1 MRQRRMT
8 IIAVACGVL
17 CAVCIG
23 AYLASVKGAANAERA
38 EVLARFGGEQV
49 EVCVATRDIA
59 AGERLGSSSVE
70 DRLWVADLLPEGA
83 IRQSGDATGRIA
95 TTSILK
101 GEVVSEKRF
110 EVERG
115 VLDVP
120 AGKEAVSV
128 PAKAV
133 QAAGGAIRPGMSVD
147 VYSSGDSTTAL
158 LAEKVVVI
166 DTSVKGSG
174 SLLSSEA
181 GWITLAVEPD
191 RVQEIIAAA
200 SKTSLYFVVP
210 GEGAEASGEAARE
223 ETSAPAGSS
232 PQAVTM
238 PPEPTEPRVDH
249 SQASP
254 VAILTPGDDSGVEGG
269 DRQ

>member
-1 MRQRRMT
+1 M
-8 IIAVACGVL
+8 
-17 CAVCIG
+17 CIG

-59 AGERLGSSSVE
+59 AGERLDSSSVE

-174 SLLSSEA
+174 SLLSSDA

-210 GEGAEASGEAARE
+210 GEGAGTSGEVVHEDAVS
-223 ETSAPAGSS
+223 SAGGA
-232 PQAVTM
+232 PQAVTAT
-238 PPEPTEPRVDH
+238 PEPAEPHAEH

-254 VAILTPGDDSGVEGG
+254 VAIQAPADDSDVESG
-269 DRQ
+269 DRR

>member
-1 MRQRRMT
+1 M
-8 IIAVACGVL
+8 
-17 CAVCIG
+17 CIG

-59 AGERLGSSSVE
+59 AGERLDSSSVE

-174 SLLSSEA
+174 SLLSSDA

-210 GEGAEASGEAARE
+210 GEGAGTSGEVVHEDAVSSAGAR
-223 ETSAPAGSS
+223 
-232 PQAVTM
+232 
-238 PPEPTEPRVDH
+238 PR
-249 SQASP
+249 P
-254 VAILTPGDDSGVEGG
+254 
-269 DRQ
+269 